1 VSDAASTGGAAGG
14 SEAAGAV
21 DRVGFEVLARRGGAR
36 RGRLHTAHGVVET
49 PAFVG
54 VGTQATVK
62 SVDPERV
69 RETGTQVLFA
79 NTYHLYLRPG
89 AERVAAHGG
98 VHRFM
103 GWAHPVMTDSGGFQV
118 FSLGASIDHGVG
130 KVAGIFPG
138 EATPTVA
145 AAQAVAAQP
154 VATPRLSA
162 AGGSMVEVGEEQVR
176 FRSHVDGSLHVF
188 TPEVSIR
195 VQRLLGADVMLAFDE
210 CTSPLHDEDYTRRS
224 SDRTHRWAE
233 RCLATFEAEPARH
246 GYPQLLFGVVQGGA
260 FEGLRRESARII
272 GAMPFGGMAV
282 GGNLGRTHADMRR
295 VLEWTV
301 PELPEGLAR
310 HLLGIGDVPSVLAA
324 VARGIDTFDCVAPTR
339 NARNGGALARADDDG
354 RPLPN
359 FRLNL
364 RNARFAD
371 DLRPIEADCGCP
383 TCRRFSRAYL
393 RHLLKA
399 DEPLGPQL
407 VTVHNLAFMARLMA
421 EVRAALEA
429 GAFDDVVERWLGH
442 LPEARAAVTG

>member
-1 VSDAASTGGAAGG
+1 VSAL
-14 SEAAGAV
+14 EAPGPPPSPAPGAV
-21 DRVGFEVLARRGGAR
+21 PSTEIGFDVLVQRGAAR
-36 RGRLHTAHGVVET
+36 RGRLRTAHGPVET

-62 SVDPERV
+62 SVDPQRV
-69 RETGTQVLFA
+69 ADAGTQVLFA

-103 GWAHPVMTDSGGFQV
+103 GWERPIMTDSGGFQV

-138 EATPTVA
+138 DA
-145 AAQAVAAQP
+145 AAAAG
-154 VATPRLSA
+154 APRLSA
-162 AGGSMVEVGEEQVR
+162 AGGSMVEVGEHQVR

-188 TPEVSIR
+188 TPWVSVR

-210 CTSPLHDEDYTRRS
+210 CTSPLHDEAYTRAS

-233 RCLATFEAEPARH
+233 RCRVAFAAEPPRH
-246 GYPQLLFGVVQGGA
+246 GYGQLLFGVVQGGA
-260 FEGLRRESARII
+260 FEGLRRTSARTI
-272 GAMPFGGMAV
+272 GAMGFGGIAV
-282 GGNLGRTHADMRR
+282 GGNLGRTHADMHR
-295 VLEWTV
+295 VLDWTV
-301 PELPEGLAR
+301 PELPDPLPR

-339 NARNGGALARADDDG
+339 NARNGGALARLDDDG
-354 RPLPN
+354 RPRPG

-371 DLRPIEADCGCP
+371 DLRPVEADCGCP
-383 TCRRFSRAYL
+383 TCARFSRAYL

-421 EVRAALEA
+421 DVRDGLDRGTFAE
-429 GAFDDVVERWLGH
+429 VVERWLGH
-442 LPEARAAVTG
+442 LPEARAATFG

>member
-1 VSDAASTGGAAGG
+1 MKVPDPPRPPASSAAPPGGAAPAGVG
-14 SEAAGAV
+14 FDVLLRRGEA
-21 DRVGFEVLARRGGAR
+21 RVG
-36 RGRLHTAHGVVET
+36 RLRTAHGVVET

-54 VGTQATVK
+54 VGTQASVK
-62 SVDPERV
+62 SVDPQRV
-69 RETGTQVLFA
+69 AESGTQVLFA

-103 GWAHPVMTDSGGFQV
+103 GWDRPLMTDSGGFQV

-130 KVAGIFPG
+130 KVANIFPG
-138 EATPTVA
+138 DATVA
-145 AAQAVAAQP
+145 PSA
-154 VATPRLSA
+154 PRLSA
-162 AGGSMVEVGEEQVR
+162 AGGSMVTVGEDEVR

-188 TPEVSIR
+188 TPEVSVR

-233 RCLATFEAEPARH
+233 RCLAAFAAEPPRH
-246 GYPQLLFGVVQGGA
+246 AYDQLLFGVVQGGA
-260 FEGLRRESARII
+260 FEGLRRASARVI
-272 GAMPFGGMAV
+272 GGLPFGGMAI
-282 GGNLGRTHADMRR
+282 GGNLGRTHADMHR
-295 VLEWTV
+295 VLEWNV
-301 PELPEGLAR
+301 PELPDGLPR

-324 VARGIDTFDCVAPTR
+324 VARGVDTFDCVAPTR
-339 NARNGGALARADDDG
+339 NARNGGALARVDDDG
-354 RPLPN
+354 RPRPG

-364 RNARFAD
+364 QNARFAD

-421 EVRAALEA
+421 EVRQALREDGFA
-429 GAFDDVVERWLGH
+429 DLLERWLGH
-442 LPEARAAVTG
+442 LPGARAAATV